1 MLAPFALRRRTL
13 SISCGTLSNSCGCGY
28 MRLNGYFRY
37 ENHFSATKSAFTNIL
52 FLFEHLA
59 GFAIYKSVE
68 LSSHQISLIIHDIW
82 SLSMQSSNSY
92 LYSFYLGL
100 YFYPK
105 KKEWPRWSSSNSEN
119 ASDNV
124 YHFTNQTSFSHV
136 HDLFTVTHSI

>member
-68 LSSHQISLIIHDIW
+68 LSSHQISLIIHVMIT
-82 SLSMQSSNSY
+82 
-92 LYSFYLGL
+92 LYAIVDFIFIQL
-100 YFYPK
+100 
-105 KKEWPRWSSSNSEN
+105 
-119 ASDNV
+119 
-124 YHFTNQTSFSHV
+124 
-136 HDLFTVTHSI
+136 LFRALFLPQQERVT